1 MGSRAADTVT
11 VEDWQSYVLSLA
23 PPPSS
28 RRRPLPKAQGC
39 TLTERLRTLHP
50 LPPFDSSAMDG
61 YAVRAADVAGA
72 CQERSVQLAVIG
84 SAPAGSPT
92 DAVLA
97 PGHAVRILTGG
108 MLPRGADAVVPVEG
122 TDAGRET
129 VNIWVPVPAGRH
141 IRRLGEDAP
150 AGTVIAS
157 PGARIGPGLLAAAA
171 AAGHAE
177 LLVLPPPR
185 VLVISTGD
193 ELAPPGAALAAG
205 LIPDSNGVGVAAATR
220 AVGAQVHAVERC
232 PDVPDQLRSLV
243 HEHIDCVDLVVT
255 TGGISAGA
263 ENDVV
268 RTAFEGA
275 GSLRFAEV
283 AMRPGSPQAAGSIR
297 GLPVLGLPGNP
308 VAAAI
313 SFAVFVRPL
322 LRQMRGLSALGDW
335 ETADIGVDAPNI
347 PGRTR
352 FLLGSWGQPALR
364 RVVYPHDRAGSHL
377 VSRLADADVLIR
389 VPPGEGVV
397 SAGCPADVLPLQD
410 CR

>member
-1 MGSRAADTVT
+1 MGSRAGEALT
-11 VEDWQSYVLSLA
+11 VEDWRSYVLSLA
-23 PPPSS
+23 PPPSP
-28 RRRPLPKAQGC
+28 RRRPLPEAQGC
-39 TLTERLRTLHP
+39 TLTEQLQTLHP

-72 CQERSVQLAVIG
+72 CQERPVQLAVIG

-92 DAVLA
+92 GAALA

-129 VNIWVPVPAGRH
+129 VAIRVPVHPGRH
-141 IRRLGEDAP
+141 IRRMGEDAP

-177 LLVLPPPR
+177 LLISPPPR
-185 VLVISTGD
+185 VLVISTGN

-205 LIPDSNGVGVAAATR
+205 LIPDSNGIGVAAAAR
-220 AVGAQVHAVERC
+220 AIGAQVHAVARC
-232 PDVPDQLRSLV
+232 ADVPARLRSLV
-243 HEHIDCVDLVVT
+243 SEHSHRVDVVVT
-255 TGGISAGA
+255 TGGVSAGA

-268 RTAFEGA
+268 RAAFESRGT
-275 GSLRFAEV
+275 LRFAEV
-283 AMRPGSPQAAGSIR
+283 AMRPGSPQAAGSIG
-297 GLPVLGLPGNP
+297 GLPILGLPGNP

-335 ETADIGVDAPNI
+335 RTAALGIGVSPL
-347 PGRTR
+347 PHRTR
-352 FLLGSWGQPALR
+352 FLLARVEDTAHQ
-364 RVVYPHDRAGSHL
+364 VVYPHDRAGSHL

-389 VPPGEGVV
+389 VPPGEGVMP
-397 SAGCPADVLPLQD
+397 AGCPVDVLPLQD
-410 CR
+410 CP

>member
-1 MGSRAADTVT
+1 MGSRAADAVT
-11 VEDWQSYVLSLA
+11 VEDWRRYTLSLA
-23 PPPSS
+23 LPPSS
-28 RRRPLPKAQGC
+28 RRWPLPEAQGC
-39 TLTERLRTLHP
+39 TLTERLQTLHP

-72 CQERSVQLAVIG
+72 CQERPVHLAVIG

-92 DAVLA
+92 DAALA
-97 PGHAVRILTGG
+97 SGHAVRILTGG

-129 VNIWVPVPAGRH
+129 VAIWVPVPAGRH
-141 IRRLGEDAP
+141 IRRMGEDAP

-157 PGARIGPGLLAAAA
+157 PGAHIGPGLLAAAA

-193 ELAPPGAALAAG
+193 ELAPPGAALGAG

-220 AVGAQVHAVERC
+220 ALGARVHAVARC

-243 HEHIDCVDLVVT
+243 YEHIDCVDLVVT

-268 RTAFEGA
+268 PERRTTWCGRHSKVRARCASRRWRCGQAPPRPPDRSAADRFWGCRAIRWRPPSPSRSSCDPCCDGCA
-275 GSLRFAEV
+275 G
-283 AMRPGSPQAAGSIR
+283 
-297 GLPVLGLPGNP
+297 
-308 VAAAI
+308 
-313 SFAVFVRPL
+313 
-322 LRQMRGLSALGDW
+322 
-335 ETADIGVDAPNI
+335 
-347 PGRTR
+347 
-352 FLLGSWGQPALR
+352 
-364 RVVYPHDRAGSHL
+364 
-377 VSRLADADVLIR
+377 
-389 VPPGEGVV
+389 
-397 SAGCPADVLPLQD
+397 
-410 CR
+410 

>member
-11 VEDWQSYVLSLA
+11 VEDWRSYVLSLA

-28 RRRPLPKAQGC
+28 RRWPLPEAQGC
-39 TLTERLRTLHP
+39 TLTERLQTLHP

-72 CQERSVQLAVIG
+72 RQERPVRLAVIG

-92 DAVLA
+92 DATLG

-129 VNIWVPVPAGRH
+129 VAIWVPVPAGRH
-141 IRRLGEDAP
+141 IRRMGEDAP

-157 PGARIGPGLLAAAA
+157 PGDHIGPGLLAAAA
-171 AAGHAE
+171 AAGHAH
-177 LLVLPPPR
+177 LPVLPPPR
-185 VLVISTGD
+185 VLVVSTGS
-193 ELAPPGAALAAG
+193 ELVPPGADLTAG
-205 LIPDSNGVGVAAATR
+205 LIPDANGVGMAAATR
-220 AVGAQVHAVERC
+220 AIGAQVHAVERC
-232 PDVPDQLRSLV
+232 PDVPARLRSLV
-243 HEHIDCVDLVVT
+243 SEHSHCVDVVVT
-255 TGGISAGA
+255 TGGVSAGA

-268 RTAFEGA
+268 RAAFEGA

-283 AMRPGSPQAAGSIR
+283 AMRPGSPQAAGSIGGR
-297 GLPVLGLPGNP
+297 PVLGLPGNP

-335 ETADIGVDAPNI
+335 RRAVLGIDVSRLPH
-347 PGRTR
+347 RTR
-352 FLLGSWGQPALR
+352 FLLA
-364 RVVYPHDRAGSHL
+364 RVEDAATHQVVHPHDRAGSHL

-389 VPPGEGVV
+389 VPGGEGVV
-397 SAGCPADVLPLQD
+397 HAGCPVDVLPLQD